1 MLAAPAADEQ
11 AWRRPTPA
19 LERARGVAR
28 LVFARRGPETVLREA
43 YQEAALRVRKPR
55 VEPLE
60 DLEAVLI
67 NTAGGVTG
75 GDRFIVDM
83 ALEAGTRAIVTTQA
97 AEKVY
102 RSSGG
107 SGRIDTAIRLDS
119 GSHLAWLPQE
129 TILFDGSALERRLDV
144 AMAAD
149 ASLIA
154 AESIVFGRIARGE
167 RVEAASL
174 FDRWRIRR
182 GGRLIYAEG
191 LRLEGPVADALAAPA
206 AGGGAVASALVL
218 VVAPDAEPRLE
229 AIRDVL
235 EDIAGGG
242 VEAGC
247 SAFDGMLAVRLVGM
261 DALAH
266 RTALAALL
274 EHLRGPLPRVWSC

>member
-1 MLAAPAADEQ
+1 MLVEPAADER
-11 AWRRPTPA
+11 AWQRPTPA
-19 LERARGVAR
+19 LERARGIAR
-28 LVFARRGPETVLREA
+28 LVFALRGSQTVLREA

-55 VEPLE
+55 VEPTE

-75 GDRFIVDM
+75 GDRFTVDM
-83 ALEAGTRAIVTTQA
+83 MIEAGARAVVTTQA

-107 SGRIDTAIRLDS
+107 IGRIDTTIRLDTEA
-119 GSHLAWLPQE
+119 HLAWLPQE
-129 TILFDGSALERRLDV
+129 TILFDGCALARRLDV
-144 AMAAD
+144 DMTAD

-167 RVEAASL
+167 RVQAAAL

-182 GGRLIYAEG
+182 GGRLVYAEG
-191 LRLEGPVADALAAPA
+191 LRLEGAVADALAAPA

-218 VVAPDAEPRLE
+218 VVAPDAEGHLE
-229 AIRDVL
+229 AVRDLL
-235 EDIAGGG
+235 ERCAG

-247 SAFDGMLAVRLVGM
+247 TAFDGMLAARLVGM
-261 DALAH
+261 DALAL
-266 RTALAALL
+266 RTALAAVL